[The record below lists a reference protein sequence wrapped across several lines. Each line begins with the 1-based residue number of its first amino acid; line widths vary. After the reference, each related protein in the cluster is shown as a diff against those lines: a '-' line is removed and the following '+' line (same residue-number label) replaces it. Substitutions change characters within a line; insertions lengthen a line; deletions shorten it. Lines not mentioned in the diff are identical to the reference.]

1 MDFMFKQPFELLLGY
16 RYTRAKRR
24 NGFISFI
31 SLSSMIGIALGVF
44 ALITVLSVMNGFQ
57 QELRDR
63 ILGMTSHMTLSEEME
78 TLDEWQELYQQ
89 VHEIEKVIGAA
100 PNVMGQGMLSFGE
113 KVKGVAVRGILPNYE
128 HEVAD
133 IGSKMVAGSLSDLK
147 KKKYNVVIGV
157 ELANALGVSIGDK
170 IMLISPQ
177 ISTSLMGVMPR
188 TKRFTLVGL
197 FEAGMFEYD
206 SGLAIVHLADAQ
218 KVFKMKGKVTAL
230 QLKLENMFETNQVR
244 SEIGAQI
251 DKMLYTRDWTQQHA
265 NFFKAIQM
273 EKKMV
278 FIFLTLI
285 IMVAAFN
292 IVSTMIMVVTDKQ
305 KDIAVLRTIGTT
317 PFSIQ
322 IIFIIQGLIIG
333 IVGSVVGGILGVVA
347 SLNIDVIVPF
357 FEQLF
362 GFKFFP
368 ADIYYISSI
377 PSDLHWEDVWLVSGL
392 AFVMTLIA
400 TLYPAYKASKIE
412 PAEALRY
419 D

>member
-1 MDFMFKQPFELLLGY
+1 MFKQPFELLLGY

-31 SLSSMIGIALGVF
+31 SLSSIIGIALGVF

-63 ILGMTSHMTLSEEME
+63 ILGMTSHMTLSEQME
-78 TLDEWQELYQQ
+78 TLEDWQPLYQQ
-89 VHEIEKVIGAA
+89 VKTIKHVTGAA
-100 PNVMGQGMLSFGE
+100 PNVMGQGMLSYGE
-113 KVKGVAVRGILPNYE
+113 KVKGVAIRGVLPEYE
-128 HEVAD
+128 PEVAD
-133 IGSKMVAGSLSDLK
+133 IGSKMVAGSLDDLK
-147 KKKYNVVIGV
+147 KKEYNVIIGV

-170 IMLISPQ
+170 IMMISPQ
-177 ISTSLMGVMPR
+177 VSTSIIGVMPR

-206 SGLAIVHLADAQ
+206 SGLAIVHMDDAQ
-218 KVFKMKGKVTAL
+218 KLFKMKKNITSL
-230 QLKLENMFETNQVR
+230 QLKLDDMFETNAVR
-244 SEIGAQI
+244 LSIGEEVE
-251 DKMLYTRDWTQQHA
+251 KVLYTRDWTQQHA

-273 EKKMV
+273 EKRMV

-292 IVSTMIMVVTDKQ
+292 IVSTMVMVVTDKQ
-305 KDIAVLRTIGTT
+305 KDIAVLRTIGAT
-317 PFSIQ
+317 PLSIQ

-333 IVGSVVGGILGVVA
+333 IIGSVAGGILGVIA

-357 FEQLF
+357 FESLF

-368 ADIYYISSI
+368 ADIYYISNI
-377 PSDLHWEDVWLVSGL
+377 PSDLHWGDVWLVSGI
-392 AFVMTLIA
+392 AFIMTLVA
-400 TLYPAYKASKIE
+400 TLYPAKKASQIE

>member
-1 MDFMFKQPFELLLGY
+1 MFKQPFELLLGY

-63 ILGMTSHMTLSEEME
+63 ILGMTSHMTLSEQLE
-78 TLDEWQELYQQ
+78 TLNDWQPLYQQ
-89 VHEIEKVIGAA
+89 VKKIEQVTGAA
-100 PNVMGQGMLSFGE
+100 PNVMGQGMLSYGE
-113 KVKGVAVRGILPNYE
+113 KVKGVAVRGILPEYE

-133 IGSKMVAGSLSDLK
+133 ISSKMVAGGLEDLK
-147 KKKYNVVIGV
+147 GREYNVVLGS

-170 IMLISPQ
+170 VIMVSPKV
-177 ISTSLMGVMPR
+177 STSLIGVMPR
-188 TKRFTLVGL
+188 TKRFTLVGI

-206 SGLAIVHLADAQ
+206 SGLAIIHMADAQ
-218 KVFKMKGKVTAL
+218 KLFKMRGKVTAL
-230 QLKLENMFETNQVR
+230 QLKLNDMFETEKVRLSIGEQV
-244 SEIGAQI
+244 E
-251 DKMLYTRDWTQQHA
+251 KVLYTRDWTQQHA

-273 EKKMV
+273 EKRMV

-292 IVSTMIMVVTDKQ
+292 IVSTMVMVVTDKQ
-305 KDIAVLRTIGTT
+305 KDIAVLRTIGAS
-317 PFSIQ
+317 PLSIQ
-322 IIFIIQGLIIG
+322 MIFIIQGLIIG
-333 IVGSVVGGILGVVA
+333 IVGSVAGGILGVLA

-357 FEQLF
+357 FENLF

-368 ADIYYISSI
+368 ADIYYISNI
-377 PSDLHWEDVWLVSGL
+377 PSDLHWDDVWLVSGI
-392 AFVMTLIA
+392 AFVMTLVA
-400 TLYPAYKASKIE
+400 TLYPAKKASRIE